1 MPMAARASQHRSER
15 VRAEAV
21 VAAFSGEAERF
32 VLRAFR
38 LFRRSLTQREG
49 DAGKILAKH
58 LRARV
63 PPDAFE
69 RILADLTAL
78 MLEIYFAK
86 GQPTLAPRAAAKQS
100 TKEEFFFIALLE
112 ATQRRDAARAAE
124 AAMALLD
131 TFRVSKV
138 LDAAGDFVGRL
149 RELDF
154 WLMPIA
160 DTAFNY
166 FADYRPLDEKPTSRP
181 GRSSALCLQVVHR
194 SGG

>member
-1 MPMAARASQHRSER
+1 MAMAARASQHRSER
-15 VRAEAV
+15 AHAEAV

-32 VLRAFR
+32 LLRAFR

-58 LRARV
+58 LGARV

-69 RILADLTAL
+69 RILADLTGL
-78 MLEIYFAK
+78 MLEIYFAT
-86 GQPTLAPRAAAKQS
+86 GRPALSPRAAAKQS

-112 ATQRRDAARAAE
+112 ATQRRDAPRAAE

-138 LDAAGDFVGRL
+138 LDAAREFVDRL

-166 FADYRPLDEKPTSRP
+166 FADYRPLDDSSISRP
-181 GRSSALCLQVVHR
+181 RRSSALCLQVVSR